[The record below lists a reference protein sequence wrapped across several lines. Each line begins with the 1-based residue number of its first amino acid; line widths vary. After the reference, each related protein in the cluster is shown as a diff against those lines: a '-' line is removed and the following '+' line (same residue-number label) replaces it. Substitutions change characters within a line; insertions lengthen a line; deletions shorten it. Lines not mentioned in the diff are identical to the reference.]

1 MEKGNKETTYEKLWN
16 EEYKAHKYTI
26 EKNLELK
33 ATINRLVQIN
43 DNLIKKL
50 EVYAKDFQLSLDEI
64 IRLKALNEFLERK
77 LAEQNIKEEEQND

>member
-1 MEKGNKETTYEKLWN
+1 MKQNFYEKLWN
-16 EEYKAHKYTI
+16 KEYLAHKYTVN
-26 EKNLELK
+26 KNLELK
-33 ATINRLVQIN
+33 NTINRLIQIN

-50 EVYAKDFQLSLDEI
+50 EVYAKDFQMSLNEI